1 MYIWN
6 LQNCLSKMMGNE
18 HPVNVDHPSFKYR
31 NHSDLSAVP
40 EVLLHIQSFKSR
52 LALCCWLKNLLI
64 KNPKGKNYTVFHSSL
79 IAFMHE
85 KFQLEY
91 HFRKKEAKP

>member
-1 MYIWN
+1 MLIM
-6 LQNCLSKMMGNE
+6 LLSNTE
-18 HPVNVDHPSFKYR
+18 IILIFLLCQKYR
-31 NHSDLSAVP
+31 YTYK
-40 EVLLHIQSFKSR
+40 VLNQGW
-52 LALCCWLKNLLI
+52 LCVAGLKNLLI

-91 HFRKKEAKP
+91 HFSRKEAKL